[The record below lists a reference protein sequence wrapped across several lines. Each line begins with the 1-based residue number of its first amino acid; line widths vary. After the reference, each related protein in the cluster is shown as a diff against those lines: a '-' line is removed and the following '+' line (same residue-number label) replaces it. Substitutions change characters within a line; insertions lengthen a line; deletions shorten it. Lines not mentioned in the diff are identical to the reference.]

1 MDRVREKSVLAP
13 GLALLMFGL
22 ACTVGE
28 APPERPRPGAEPP
41 VGEAPVEEPD
51 TTVAPAPVAGAD
63 TMAEPAED
71 PGEAYRATDLLI
83 HAQLAY
89 EAVRLEES
97 LSMAERVLADYPAS
111 MAVEPA
117 RWVGARAAFA
127 LGRYEQAA
135 EMAERYASG
144 QPSGWRLAERA
155 RDLVRLAEDALASPA
170 SSAPVVGVI
179 LPRSGP
185 RVLVRYADWVLEGI
199 ELAVAEAERRQ
210 GRPIKL
216 VVADDSGGTGTREAV
231 RELERQDALAI
242 VGPLLPQQLAV
253 AAEAR
258 RNPRRVIVSPTAPP
272 SAMWPETYSVRTG
285 DTRGAQQLGRY
296 AADVG
301 FRQATVLF
309 ARNPEYE
316 RRAQAFAVEYQTL
329 GGDVKAMVPYD
340 SGTTTFGP
348 HMKRILEA
356 VEPEDT
362 VVTGPLVDSLI
373 ALGLLPNR
381 VVADTMSRDT
391 LLMLVDL
398 VRPDSVRE
406 RVWTPVDSL
415 MPPPYD
421 TADPWLGLP
430 PQQPFALFVSGP
442 QQDVPKI
449 APQVAFYGL
458 DSAGVQVFGDE
469 GWADATTRRV
479 VPRRDLEGVI
489 AASPFPPGRGEG
501 VADSAFVAAYEAR
514 YRRSL
519 DNALPA
525 LGYDAAN
532 LVLQALPNRWL
543 EPEAV
548 AQRFSFLAGI
558 RGATGVF
565 SVRAGRVVRTPHLVI
580 VRAGALESAP
590 YPWEYEMPEPRPPTP
605 PDTTEA
611 EEEGGSGR

>member
-1 MDRVREKSVLAP
+1 VREKTVLAP
-13 GLALLMFGL
+13 GLALLVLGL

-28 APPERPRPGAEPP
+28 TPPAPPGPAPEPTP
-41 VGEAPVEEPD
+41 VETPDTAGEAPASPEAAG
-51 TTVAPAPVAGAD
+51 APAEEEETP
-63 TMAEPAED
+63 E
-71 PGEAYRATDLLI
+71 EAYRATDLLI
-83 HAQLAY
+83 QAQLAY

-97 LSMAERVLADYPAS
+97 LSMAERVLADYPQS

-117 RWVGARAAFA
+117 RWVGARASFA
-127 LGRYEQAA
+127 LGRYAQAA
-135 EMAERYASG
+135 AMGETYAAG
-144 QPSGWRLAERA
+144 QPSGSTLAERA
-155 RDLVRLAEDALASPA
+155 RELVRLAEDAQAVPA
-170 SSAPVVGVI
+170 AAPAVIGAI

-185 RVLVRYADWVLEGI
+185 RVLVRYGDWVLEGI
-199 ELAVAEAERRQ
+199 ELAVEEAERRQ
-210 GRPIKL
+210 GRPIEL
-216 VVADDSGGTGTREAV
+216 VVVDDSGGARTREAV
-231 RELERQDALAI
+231 RELEARNALAI

-272 SAMWPETYSVRTG
+272 SSLWPRTYSVRTG
-285 DTRGAQQLGRY
+285 DTRGAQRLGRY

-301 FRQATVLF
+301 FRQAAVLF
-309 ARNPEYE
+309 ARGREYE
-316 RRAQAFAVEYQTL
+316 RKAQAFAVEYETL
-329 GGDVKAMVPYD
+329 GGDVKARVPYD

-348 HMKRILEA
+348 HMNRILDA
-356 VEPEDT
+356 VAPEDT

-381 VVADTMSRDT
+381 VVADTMPRDT

-398 VRPDSVRE
+398 VRPDSLRE

-430 PQQPFALFVSGP
+430 PQQPFALFVAGP

-449 APQVAFYGL
+449 APQVAFYDL

-469 GWADATTRRV
+469 AWADASTRRV

-489 AASPFPPGRGEG
+489 AASLFPPGRGAE
-501 VADSAFVAAYEAR
+501 VADSTFVAAYEAR

-519 DNALPA
+519 NNALPA

-548 AQRFSFLAGI
+548 AQRFGFLAGI

-565 SVRAGRVVRTPHLVI
+565 SVRGGQVVRTPHLVVI
-580 VRAGALESAP
+580 RRGALEPAP
-590 YPWEYEMPEPRPPTP
+590 YPWEYVMPEPLPPTP
-605 PDTTEA
+605 PDTTEEA
-611 EEEGGSGR
+611 EEEEGGSG